1 MKTVIRSACIASLA
15 ALILSGCNV
24 LPEPQKDSVRYFT
37 LSAPPA
43 TTVAVADAT
52 TVRPVQLAG
61 HLRNRAM
68 AVRVG
73 ENEVIYLDDTR
84 WAESLGDAITQLLRS
99 RLSAI
104 GGNHVVTV
112 QIQRCELVRSDN
124 NAVQLAATYS
134 IVSPGETPAPQRGV
148 FTSSVRT
155 WDGKNPGALVGL
167 LRDAVV
173 EMSDAI
179 AAALPEK
186 K

>member
-1 MKTVIRSACIASLA
+1 MKTVIHSACLAA

-24 LPEPQKDSVRYFT
+24 LPEPQKDTVRYFT
-37 LSAPPA
+37 LSTPPA
-43 TTVAVADAT
+43 ATVPVADAV

-99 RLSAI
+99 RLSTI
-104 GGNHVVTV
+104 GGNHIVTV
-112 QIQRCELVRSDN
+112 QIQRCELVRSEN
-124 NAVQLAATYS
+124 NAVQVAATYS
-134 IVSPGETPAPQRGV
+134 ILSPGESAVPKRGV
-148 FTSSVRT
+148 FTSGARN

-167 LRDAVV
+167 LRDAVI
-173 EMSDAI
+173 ELSDAI

>member
-1 MKTVIRSACIASLA
+1 MNTLIRSASIAA
-15 ALILSGCNV
+15 TVMVLSGCNI
-24 LPEPQKDSVRYFT
+24 LPEPQKDTVRYFT
-37 LSAPPA
+37 LSAPPSA
-43 TTVAVADAT
+43 TVPVPDAT

-61 HLRNRAM
+61 HLRSREM

-73 ENEVIYLDDTR
+73 ENEVIYLEDVR
-84 WAESLGDAITQLLRS
+84 WAESLADAITQLLRS
-99 RLSAI
+99 RLSGV

-112 QIQRCELVRSDN
+112 QIQRCELVRSEN

-134 IVSPGETPAPQRGV
+134 IVSPGENLSPKRGV
-148 FTSSVRT
+148 FTGSARA

-167 LRDAVV
+167 LRDAVA
-173 EMSDAI
+173 ELSDAI